1 MLQESFSTAQV
12 DMRARALVEARVD
25 AQRLVLATQSALKA
39 DGDLLSAQERADVDA
54 AIAALL
60 TSAQGEDAAQIEAI
74 SKQLAQVTEAFA
86 AQRMNR
92 GIAQALSGQNIAAL

>member
-1 MLQESFSTAQV
+1 
-12 DMRARALVEARVD
+12 VD
-25 AQRLVLATQSALKA
+25 AQRLVLATQSALKV
-39 DGDLLSAQERADVDA
+39 DGDLLSAQERVDVDA

-60 TSAQGEDAAQIEAI
+60 ASAQGEDAAQIEAL

-92 GIAQALSGQNIAAL
+92 GIAQALSGHTLDSLQDSFKT